1 MVSRFYYRYSLSICE
16 KKTRT
21 NISSYDYLSAY
32 WLLTGTHCNY
42 QVTRNDCAWN
52 EYIKKNQKF
61 IEFGSFKSAHR
72 RQEKFWPS
80 TTTTTTTTTA
90 TRRVCSYSEEKRR
103 YEKETALRAM
113 QVAKTS
119 VAKAMDM
126 IQYAMPMQFLSHSS
140 W

>member
-52 EYIKKNQKF
+52 EYIKKNL
-61 IEFGSFKSAHR
+61 EGV
-72 RQEKFWPS
+72 
-80 TTTTTTTTTA
+80 
-90 TRRVCSYSEEKRR
+90 RV
-103 YEKETALRAM
+103 LRGEG
-113 QVAKTS
+113 VEG
-119 VAKAMDM
+119 VVRVRV
-126 IQYAMPMQFLSHSS
+126 LRVRVRVLRVLRVRVLRVG
-140 W
+140 